1 MKANKNDCKK
11 SLRERYNKMKQ
22 EEIARRYVK
31 AVFELVADARARENI
46 LNELRQLQAIFKDKE
61 IFEFINSPI
70 VSPDKKLETIRKPL
84 EGKGLS
90 ETTENLI
97 LLLAKKNRLY
107 FFNEVVSVFQEELDR
122 HNGVVRGIVR
132 SAITLDA
139 DERKKIEFKV
149 GEYLK
154 KNVILDFTIDPKLVG
169 GLVARVGSYTFDDSL
184 SSYLKRLK
192 ENLNRSTI

>member
-1 MKANKNDCKK
+1 
-11 SLRERYNKMKQ
+11 MKQ
-22 EEIARRYVK
+22 EDIARRYVK

-46 LNELRQLQAIFKDKE
+46 LNELRQLQEAFKDKE
-61 IFEFINSPI
+61 IFEFINSPVI
-70 VSPDKKLETIRKPL
+70 SPDRKLDIMKKPL

-90 ETTENLI
+90 ETSENLL

-107 FFNEVVSVFQEELDR
+107 LFDSVVAVFQEELDS
-122 HNGVVRGIVR
+122 HNGVIRGVVK

-139 DERKKIEFKV
+139 DERKKIELKV
-149 GEYLK
+149 GAYLK
-154 KNVILDFTIDPKLVG
+154 KNVILDFTIEPKLVG

-192 ENLNRSTI
+192 ENLNRSAI